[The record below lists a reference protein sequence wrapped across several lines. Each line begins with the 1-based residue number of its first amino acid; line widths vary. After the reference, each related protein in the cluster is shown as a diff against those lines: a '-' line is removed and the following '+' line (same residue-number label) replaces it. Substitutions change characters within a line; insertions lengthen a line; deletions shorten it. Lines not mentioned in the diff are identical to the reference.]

1 MLNQRCSAAAEQMCP
16 SEELCPKSNRSLMNA
31 LGKHSDR
38 QGVEDVLNEIIYQN
52 TLEMMHVQGGTAH
65 KTSAEVAKMQSAF

>member
-1 MLNQRCSAAAEQMCP
+1 
-16 SEELCPKSNRSLMNA
+16 MNA

>member
-1 MLNQRCSAAAEQMCP
+1 
-16 SEELCPKSNRSLMNA
+16 MNA

-38 QGVEDVLNEIIYQN
+38 QGVEDVLNDIIYQN

-65 KTSAEVAKMQSAF
+65 KKVLCKGGENAKCLLKMQSAF